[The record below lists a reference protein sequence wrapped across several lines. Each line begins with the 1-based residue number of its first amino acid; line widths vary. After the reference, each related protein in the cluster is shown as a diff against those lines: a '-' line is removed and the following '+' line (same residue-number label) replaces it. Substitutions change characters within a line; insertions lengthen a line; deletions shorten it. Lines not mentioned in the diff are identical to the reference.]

1 MELIALSIPWTVPT
15 CSRSSSA
22 PPGIPLA
29 RALPPSQGHP
39 GRSTPV
45 PGVNTVYL
53 RTSNWLKGEYIL
65 EMRSRL
71 KESWNAEQL
80 KQMMVRKGSS
90 DSRFHIWKPWT
101 AISIRNIILVL
112 FSTSLPLVSLLY
124 KYTHVMVEQSETLA
138 VIPQHLTF
146 IIQVTTQ
153 NSWVIKKFQMCLNK
167 FACWE
172 KPL

>member
-1 MELIALSIPWTVPT
+1 MCGAN
-15 CSRSSSA
+15 CSLHSLNCSHLRREQLRSPGNSPGQGTSSFPG
-22 PPGIPLA
+22 PPRQI
-29 RALPPSQGHP
+29 HP
-39 GRSTPV
+39 GA
-45 PGVNTVYL
+45 GVNTVYL

-153 NSWVIKKFQMCLNK
+153 NSYEL
-167 FACWE
+167 
-172 KPL
+172 